1 MRHAAA
7 AAAQHCRNTCIVR
20 ALFQHSSHSSMQLFC
35 DGQCTCWLSCM
46 LPKPTSSCSRLMN
59 ASCHCTVHGVKICDP
74 ADLHTSRLAL
84 SCIFGC
90 SVIVEVYSN
99 CHSATTSWCI
109 LSHTRA
115 FARTVRCER
124 PQKKRSRCTCVPR
137 QAAACTSGCA
147 MHYIACHVSAGACP
161 SSALLLPSWP
171 MIGWLSQN
179 GWHRKTACQPDTMST
194 GH

>member
-46 LPKPTSSCSRLMN
+46 LPKLTSSCSRLMN

-124 PQKKRSRCTCVPR
+124 PQKSEADAHAYQGRQQPAPAAVLCITLHAMYRQVPVHPLH
-137 QAAACTSGCA
+137 C
-147 MHYIACHVSAGACP
+147 YCHHG
-161 SSALLLPSWP
+161 
-171 MIGWLSQN
+171 Q
-179 GWHRKTACQPDTMST
+179 
-194 GH
+194 